1 MPFFFFSLS
10 IAFLFI
16 PSLWLLLPCRY
27 DMDGFYTPKNGKT
40 YAHTGVM
47 GYGRI
52 RWVDMDAYE
61 AAATAT
67 RSSPAVGGQGGGDDL
82 SAQLARLLMGLDL
95 TAPQWQQ
102 LQDGLANSGVL
113 DKK

>member
-1 MPFFFFSLS
+1 ML
-10 IAFLFI
+10 I
-16 PSLWLLLPCRY
+16 PSLLLLPCRY

-67 RSSPAVGGQGGGDDL
+67 RSSPAAVGGQGGGDDL

>member
-1 MPFFFFSLS
+1 
-10 IAFLFI
+10 
-16 PSLWLLLPCRY
+16 
-27 DMDGFYTPKNGKT
+27 MDGFYTPKNGKT

-61 AAATAT
+61 AAATT
-67 RSSPAVGGQGGGDDL
+67 RSSPVVRGQGGVGDL
-82 SAQLARLLMGLDL
+82 SAELARLLMGLDL

-113 DKK
+113 DRK

>member
-1 MPFFFFSLS
+1 ML
-10 IAFLFI
+10 LI
-16 PSLWLLLPCRY
+16 PSLLLLRCRY

-67 RSSPAVGGQGGGDDL
+67 RSSPAAVGGQGGGDDL

-95 TAPQWQQ
+95 TASQWQQ

>member
-1 MPFFFFSLS
+1 
-10 IAFLFI
+10 
-16 PSLWLLLPCRY
+16 
-27 DMDGFYTPKNGKT
+27 MDGYYTPKNGKT

-67 RSSPAVGGQGGGDDL
+67 RSSPAAGGQGGGDDL

>member
-1 MPFFFFSLS
+1 
-10 IAFLFI
+10 
-16 PSLWLLLPCRY
+16 
-27 DMDGFYTPKNGKT
+27 MDGFYTPKNGKT

-67 RSSPAVGGQGGGDDL
+67 RSSPAAGGQGGGDDL

-95 TAPQWQQ
+95 TAPLRGSSSRPREQRCARQEME
-102 LQDGLANSGVL
+102 AAV
-113 DKK
+113 

>member
-1 MPFFFFSLS
+1 
-10 IAFLFI
+10 
-16 PSLWLLLPCRY
+16 
-27 DMDGFYTPKNGKT
+27 MDGYYTPKNGKT

-67 RSSPAVGGQGGGDDL
+67 RTTANG
-82 SAQLARLLMGLDL
+82 ANMGC
-95 TAPQWQQ
+95 
-102 LQDGLANSGVL
+102 
-113 DKK
+113 